1 MSKFFGV
8 VIVAALVGGIWL
20 AAISGGTSLNVEPP
34 VKAIGIETP
43 IKVRVSNPHGVRRLT
58 AWVEQDGKRH
68 TVYEERNPAR
78 RLVFWRGEEQ
88 PREVTIPAGKSKAP
102 ELKDGKARLVIEA
115 VSNDLR
121 ARTDRMAFDVEVAT
135 SPPRVVAD
143 GHQHYVNQGGMELVT
158 FTPSGY
164 WTEAGVKVGSYT
176 FRSWPLPGGAPG
188 ERFALFAYP
197 WDLSAGETPVVYA
210 SNPTGATAK
219 ATFWFKLFP
228 KKFRVRDFELTD
240 AFMEKVVN
248 QIDPQGSGELL
259 DRYLKINRDMRRS
272 NNQTLSDLRFKTEE
286 RALWEGPFARL
297 GKEESLFADVR
308 NYIYKGKKVDQQ
320 VHLGYDLSDVQ
331 QAPVRASNHG
341 RVVFAND
348 LGIYGNC
355 IVIDHG
361 YALQSI
367 YGHLSRFEVKE
378 GEMVRKGQIIGR
390 SGATGLAGGDHLHYS
405 MQIDGVQVNPM
416 EWWDHLWLRDRILS
430 KLNPQAQARAAE

>member
-1 MSKFFGV
+1 MGKFFAI
-8 VIVAALVGGIWL
+8 IVAAVLVGGIWL
-20 AAISGGTSLNVEPP
+20 FAISEGTSLEVEPP
-34 VKAIGIETP
+34 VKAIGMETP
-43 IKVRVSNPHGVRRLT
+43 VTVRVANSHGVRRLT
-58 AWVEQDGKRH
+58 AWVEQDGTRH
-68 TVYEERNPAR
+68 TVYDQRNPAR
-78 RLVFWRGEEQ
+78 RLTFWRVEEE
-88 PREVTIPAGKSKAP
+88 PRQVQFVAGKSKAS

-121 ARTDRMAFDVEVAT
+121 GRTDSVAFDVEVAT
-135 SPPRVVAD
+135 QPPRVVAD

-164 WTEAGVKVGSYT
+164 WTEAGVKVGPYT

-188 ERFALFAYP
+188 ERFAMFAYP
-197 WDLSAGETPVVYA
+197 WDLEPGHTPMVYA
-210 SNPTGATAK
+210 TNPTGAMAK

-228 KKFRVRDFELTD
+228 KKFRVRDFELSD
-240 AFMEKVVN
+240 AFLEKVVA
-248 QIDPQGSGELL
+248 QIDPNGSGELI
-259 DRYLKINRDMRRS
+259 DRYLRINRDMRQK
-272 NNQTLSDLRFKTEE
+272 NNQALADLRFRTEE
-286 RALWEGPFARL
+286 RVLWEGPFTRL

-341 RVVFAND
+341 RVIFADD

-355 IVIDHG
+355 MVIDHG
-361 YALQSI
+361 FALQSI
-367 YGHLSRFEVKE
+367 YGHLSRFEAKV
-378 GEMVRKGQIIGR
+378 GEMVKKGQIIGR

-416 EWWDHLWLRDRILS
+416 EWWDHLWLGDRILS
-430 KLNPQAQARAAE
+430 KLKPAAQTAAR